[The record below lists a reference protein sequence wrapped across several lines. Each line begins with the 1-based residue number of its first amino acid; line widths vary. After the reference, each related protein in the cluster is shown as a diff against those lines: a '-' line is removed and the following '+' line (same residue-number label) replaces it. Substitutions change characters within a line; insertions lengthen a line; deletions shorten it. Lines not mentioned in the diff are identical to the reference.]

1 MHKRRDKDVANQV
14 TVHEVVGEVKG
25 RVCVLVDDMIDT
37 GGTICAAADAL
48 FAHGAEDVIVTATH
62 GVLSG
67 PAADR
72 LKNSRV
78 SEFVLTDTLPTPGE
92 LGADLDKI
100 TVLSIAPTIA
110 ARSARSSRTA
120 RSRASST
127 STDPG
132 GHRSISCTASP
143 PSKLPQLL
151 GEGGRTCWGT
161 AVRYR
166 RALRSRPMFGR
177 VTAPTA
183 PVLRGVAMADVKLTA
198 ETRTEFGKGAARRI
212 RREKKVPAVVYG
224 HGVDPLHVTLPGH
237 ELQLALR
244 TPNVLLTLDIDGKT
258 QLAIPKAVQRDA
270 IKGFLEH
277 VDLLTVKSGEK
288 VTVEVYVHTEGELA
302 PGSFLLEHVLS
313 TITVE
318 AEATHIPESVTVSIA
333 GLEAG
338 ASIAAKDIPLPK
350 GTTLAIDEDAVVLQV
365 LAAQAEEAS
374 TEDADG
380 ESAEA

>member
-1 MHKRRDKDVANQV
+1 
-14 TVHEVVGEVKG
+14 
-25 RVCVLVDDMIDT
+25 
-37 GGTICAAADAL
+37 
-48 FAHGAEDVIVTATH
+48 
-62 GVLSG
+62 
-67 PAADR
+67 
-72 LKNSRV
+72 
-78 SEFVLTDTLPTPGE
+78 
-92 LGADLDKI
+92 
-100 TVLSIAPTIA
+100 
-110 ARSARSSRTA
+110 
-120 RSRASST
+120 
-127 STDPG
+127 
-132 GHRSISCTASP
+132 
-143 PSKLPQLL
+143 
-151 GEGGRTCWGT
+151 
-161 AVRYR
+161 
-166 RALRSRPMFGR
+166 
-177 VTAPTA
+177 
-183 PVLRGVAMADVKLTA
+183 MADVKLTA

-212 RREKKVPAVVYG
+212 RRDKKVPAVVYG

-244 TPNVLLTLDIDGKT
+244 TPNVLLTLDIEGKT

-365 LAAQAEEAS
+365 LAAQAEEAP
-374 TEDADG
+374 
-380 ESAEA
+380 AEAESEATEA